1 MLLSSVGG
9 CNIVFVFVFPA
20 APLCGGSRPATAGR
34 AGEFHGNSL
43 RRDCS
48 FTLLIYLFN
57 QMPLPCLDILL
68 ML

>member
-34 AGEFHGNSL
+34 LGNSTEIP
-43 RRDCS
+43 S
-48 FTLLIYLFN
+48 AGTAFLLF
-57 QMPLPCLDILL
+57 
-68 ML
+68 